1 MNYRYFNEA
10 TRTSVLK
17 AVSDVGNA
25 AAWQRFFDLYAGY
38 VFAIAR
44 KKGLTD
50 MDADDVVQLVFA
62 DLVRILPEF
71 SYDRTKGRFRSYL
84 TGLVNWRVMDKLR
97 SNKRD
102 SEQLDAYKT
111 EAKVQSTI
119 DSDFA
124 ERQWHAAALD
134 EALRRIKPEVRP
146 EHYAAFYASTIEGQ
160 DVETVMQLYNLSR
173 DNLYQI
179 RKRLTAKVKQKVT
192 EVLAEMESPTL

>member
-25 AAWQRFFDLYAGY
+25 AAWQRLFDLYAGY

-111 EAKVQSTI
+111 EAKVQSTV

-146 EHYAAFYASTIEGQ
+146 EHYAAFYASTIEGH